1 MQLHYT
7 YYVRRYILM
16 TMTATEVT
24 TDTPTQ
30 RRTRNAIL
38 MAAAAVLSQNPAA
51 SLSEIADAAGVA
63 RSTLHR
69 YFSERNDLIER
80 LRIYSEEEIARA
92 TEQARLDQGVA
103 VDALVRLCYEYFDRW
118 NVLTWRYL
126 DTQRPEDEQCG
137 EEDDLTPSL
146 SDLIER
152 GYADGTIDPG
162 LPNGWIQQMLWALLY
177 TGWEYINN
185 GGASRHETLDLTL
198 STLRRLVTPPEPSL
212 RVPGRLS

>member
-1 MQLHYT
+1 
-7 YYVRRYILM
+7 M
-16 TMTATEVT
+16 TVTEST
-24 TDTPTQ
+24 TDTSTQ

-38 MAAAAVLSQNPAA
+38 MAAASVLSQSPAA
-51 SLSEIADAAGVA
+51 SLGEIADAAGVA

-69 YFSERNDLIER
+69 YFPERQDLIER
-80 LRIYSEEEIARA
+80 LRTYSEEEIAKA
-92 TEQARLDQGVA
+92 AQQARLDQGAA

-118 NVLTWRYL
+118 TVITWRYL
-126 DTQRPEDEQCG
+126 DTQRPEDERCG
-137 EEDDLTPSL
+137 EEDDLSPSL

-177 TGWEYINN
+177 TGWEYISN

-198 STLRRLVTPPEPSL
+198 STLRRLVSPS
-212 RVPGRLS
+212 GRSPDSGA

>member
-1 MQLHYT
+1 
-7 YYVRRYILM
+7 M
-16 TMTATEVT
+16 TTTDGT

-51 SLSEIADAAGVA
+51 SLGEIADAAGVA

-69 YFSERNDLIER
+69 YFPERSDLIER
-80 LRIYSEEEIARA
+80 LRAYSEEEIARA
-92 TEQARLDQGVA
+92 AREARLDQGAA

-118 NVLTWRYL
+118 NVITWLYL
-126 DTQRPEDEQCG
+126 NTQRPEQDQCG
-137 EEDDLTPSL
+137 VEDDLGPNLT
-146 SDLIER
+146 DLIAR
-152 GYADGTIDPG
+152 GHDDGTIDPT

-177 TGWEYINN
+177 SAWEYIHS

-198 STLRRLVTPPEPSL
+198 STLRRLVTPASKAHE
-212 RVPGRLS
+212 GGA